1 METDKILPLSRVT
14 AADVESK
21 VQLAVSRVTGA
32 VESIALVQY
41 LIVSYGLSLVCTC
54 TYVCMY
60 ICKPTYNT
68 NGIHDSYY

>member
-1 METDKILPLSRVT
+1 MTKILAVSLSRVPAADEMETDEIVPSSRVT

-41 LIVSYGLSLVCTC
+41 SQRTSGGLAA
-54 TYVCMY
+54 
-60 ICKPTYNT
+60 
-68 NGIHDSYY
+68 